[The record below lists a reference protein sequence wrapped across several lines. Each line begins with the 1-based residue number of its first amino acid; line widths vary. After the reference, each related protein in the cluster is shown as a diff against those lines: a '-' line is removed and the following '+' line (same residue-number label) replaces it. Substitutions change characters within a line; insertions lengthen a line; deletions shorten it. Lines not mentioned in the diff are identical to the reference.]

1 LADAG
6 RAEIGEAWSAGKVK
20 WNSSR
25 KARRGSVP
33 TRAVEEI
40 VERLRKCASELEKM
54 LGDEFLGLVLF
65 GSWARGEAREDSDV
79 DVFVVLKSLKGL
91 EARAAVYRVV
101 SRGVGR
107 AVTLVDARADELF
120 GRELE
125 LTPLLLN
132 ILVDGIVVYD
142 RTGKLAELAAKAR
155 RLVEAEGLVRYRT
168 PDGKYGWKR
177 LDGKPLVPV

>member
-1 LADAG
+1 VEAG
-6 RAEIGEAWSAGKVK
+6 RSSELRAGTPSGEEAG
-20 WNSSR
+20 
-25 KARRGSVP
+25 GSVLQ
-33 TRAVEEI
+33 RGGEI
-40 VERLRKCASELEKM
+40 VQRLRECAVELEKT

-79 DVFVVLKSLKGL
+79 DVLVVLKSLRGV

-101 SRGVGR
+101 SRSVGR
-107 AVTLVDARADELF
+107 AVTLVDARAGELF
-120 GRELE
+120 KEELE

-132 ILVDGIVVYD
+132 ILVDGVVVYD

-155 RLVEAEGLVRYRT
+155 QLVEAEGLVRYRT

-177 LDGKPLVPV
+177 LDGKPLVPL